1 MQLGNPNTEICEKS
15 ENEMKDE
22 KGDGKLVD
30 SLDSSD
36 DNFVRAKAFMGA
48 LKQNQEKKEQTAK
61 KVKALQDAASDTEF
75 SYD

>member
-22 KGDGKLVD
+22 KGDGKLMN

-36 DNFVRAKAFMGA
+36 DDFARAKAFMSA
-48 LKQNQEKKEQTAK
+48 LKQIQEKKEQTAK
-61 KVKALQDAASDTEF
+61 KVKAQQDAASDTEF
-75 SYD
+75 SDD